1 MRQSDAYTIEK
12 LSENG
17 GITLI
22 KRAAKAI
29 FDAHKN
35 FGRCAIVCG
44 SGNNGSD
51 GLALALLIKENGD
64 DPTVIKTNEKCT
76 KDGEFFM
83 ELVKKAGIPVKI
95 GEALELKGYDTVV
108 DCLLGTGFEGTPH
121 GIVRDMIEAINK
133 SGAYV
138 ISADI
143 NSGLSSDSGIFD
155 ICVKS
160 DLTVSIGFYKPGHFL
175 GSAKDVIGK
184 LVNCNI
190 GIEIPKNLENKPVFL
205 ANDQGFGEILR
216 KRANNS
222 HKGSYGY
229 VCIMGGCT
237 QYTGAVKLANLA
249 ASAMRSGAGVV
260 KLAIEKSLAGAVS
273 PYLLES
279 TLCLM
284 EGKDGKMSFDKAS
297 LENALSG
304 VSSVAVGMGLGEGS
318 DYPKILEY
326 LMGKEG
332 LRLVIDA
339 DGINTL
345 AKMGAQ
351 VLTNAKARIALT
363 PHPKEFSR
371 LSGLSMQEI
380 INDPVNC
387 AKVFAKKYGVVV
399 LLKGT
404 STVISDGDT
413 TIIESGGCAGM
424 ATAGSGDVLSGV
436 LCALHGY
443 NEISVKSV
451 ACGAHVCAKAGELA
465 SAEWGDIAMIASDTA
480 KNIGRA
486 VKEISTT
493 VAVDKSSALDPQA
506 FEKA

>member
-1 MRQSDAYTIEK
+1 MERILSAKEIRQSDAYTIEK
-12 LSENG
+12 LGLDG
-17 GITLI
+17 GKILI
-22 KRAAKAI
+22 NRAASAI
-29 FDAHKN
+29 FDAHKI

-51 GLALALLIKENGD
+51 GLALSLIIKENGG
-64 DPTVIKTNEKCT
+64 DPVVLKTNEKCT
-76 KDGEFFM
+76 DDGGFFL
-83 ELVKKAGIPVKI
+83 ELVKKAGIPVYI
-95 GEALELKGYDTVV
+95 GKVVDLQGFDTVV
-108 DCLLGTGFEGTPH
+108 DCLLGTGSEGSPR
-121 GIVRDMIEAINK
+121 GIVRDMIEKINE
-133 SGAYV
+133 SGAFV

-143 NSGLSSDSGIFD
+143 NSGLSSDSGTFD

-175 GSAKDVIGK
+175 GSAKDVIGR

-190 GIEIPKNLENKPVFL
+190 GIEIPKNLENEATFL
-205 ANDQGFGEILR
+205 ANDQDFGEILR

-222 HKGSYGY
+222 HKGTYGY

-260 KLAIEKSLAGAVS
+260 KLAVEKSLASAVS

-284 EGKDGKMSFDKAS
+284 EGQDGRMSFDESS

-304 VSSVAVGMGLGEGS
+304 VSSVAVGMGFGDGS

-326 LMGKEG
+326 LLAKENI
-332 LRLVIDA
+332 RLVIDA

-345 AKMGAQ
+345 AKMGAET
-351 VLTNAKARIALT
+351 LKSAKAKIALT

-380 INDPVNC
+380 TNDPVNC
-387 AKVFAKKYGVVV
+387 AKDFAKKYGVVV
-399 LLKGT
+399 LLKGA
-404 STVISDGDT
+404 STVISDGKV
-413 TIIESGGCAGM
+413 TIIECGGCAGM

-443 NEISVKSV
+443 NEVSVKSV
-451 ACGAHVCAKAGELA
+451 ACAAHVCAKAGELA
-465 SAEWGDIAMIASDTA
+465 SKEFGDIAMIASDTA
-480 KNIGRA
+480 KNIGLA
-486 VKEISTT
+486 VKEIS
-493 VAVDKSSALDPQA
+493 S
-506 FEKA
+506 

>member
-1 MRQSDAYTIEK
+1 MRQSDAETIKK
-12 LSENG
+12 LGENG

-22 KRAAKAI
+22 NRAAEAI
-29 FDAHKN
+29 YNAHGN

-44 SGNNGSD
+44 DGNNGSD
-51 GLALALLIKENGD
+51 GLALALIVKERGG
-64 DPTVIKTNEKCT
+64 DPTVIKNSTKCT
-76 KDGEFFM
+76 QDGQFFFD
-83 ELVKKAGIPVKI
+83 LVNKAQIPVII
-95 GEALELKGYDTVV
+95 GQKTSLEGFDTVV
-108 DCLLGTGFEGTPH
+108 DCIFGTGFSGVPRAFAKE
-121 GIVRDMIEAINK
+121 MIEEINK

-143 NSGLSSDSGIFD
+143 NSGLDSQNGTCE
-155 ICVKS
+155 ICVRS
-160 DLTVSIGFYKPGHFL
+160 DLTVSIGNYKPGHFL
-175 GSAKDVIGK
+175 GCAKDVIGR
-184 LVNCNI
+184 LVNSDI
-190 GIEIPKNLENKPVFL
+190 GIEILENKDNKKIFL
-205 ANDQGFGEILR
+205 ADDKDFFDVLR
-216 KRANNS
+216 VRQNNS

-284 EGKDGKMSFDKAS
+284 EGKDGKMSFDEAC

-304 VSSVAVGMGLGEGS
+304 VSSVAVGMGFGEGS

-326 LMGKEG
+326 LMGKED

-345 AKMGAQ
+345 AKMGTEA
-351 VLTNAKARIALT
+351 LKSAKAKIALT

-371 LSGLSMQEI
+371 LSGYSMQEI
-380 INDPVNC
+380 INDPVNY
-387 AKVFAKKYGVVV
+387 ARDFAKEYGVVV
-399 LLKGT
+399 LLKGA

-413 TIIESGGCAGM
+413 VIIESGGCAGM

-443 NEISVKSV
+443 NEVSVKSV
-451 ACGAHVCAKAGELA
+451 ACGAHICAKAGELA

-480 KNIGRA
+480 KNIGLA
-486 VKEISTT
+486 VKLIS
-493 VAVDKSSALDPQA
+493 DKI
-506 FEKA
+506 F